1 MDTNKIALGLTR
13 WTVVA
18 KDTAKAVT
26 ATKSGV
32 TVAVTS
38 PAQRHVITGFSA
50 SVDRIT
56 TASAELLV
64 KDGSTVVFQYELPVG
79 WYGPIDVELKS
90 PYACAQGA
98 DAVAT
103 VAATLGTGVVC
114 SVVLRGMT
122 VSD

>member
-1 MDTNKIALGLTR
+1 MDITRIAFGNTA

-32 TVAVTS
+32 TVLS
-38 PAQRHVITGFSA
+38 PKPAQRHVITGFSA

-56 TASAELLV
+56 TAAAELLV
-64 KDGSTVVFQYELPVG
+64 KDGTTVIYQYEIPVG
-79 WYGPIDVELKS
+79 WYGPIDVELQHA
-90 PYACAQGA
+90 YACAQGA

-103 VAATLGTGVVC
+103 MSATLGTGVVC
-114 SVVLRGMT
+114 SVVLKGMT
-122 VSD
+122 VTD

>member
-1 MDTNKIALGLTR
+1 MDINRIAFGQTQ

-18 KDTAKAVT
+18 KDTAKTVT
-26 ATKSGV
+26 ATKSGIA
-32 TVAVTS
+32 VAS
-38 PAQRHVITGFSA
+38 PKPAQRHVITGFSV

-56 TASAELLV
+56 TAAAELLV
-64 KDGSTVVFQYELPVG
+64 KDGTTVIFQYEIPVG
-79 WYGPIDVELKS
+79 FYGPFDVELKR

-103 VAATLGTGVVC
+103 IATLGTGVVC

-122 VSD
+122 VTD